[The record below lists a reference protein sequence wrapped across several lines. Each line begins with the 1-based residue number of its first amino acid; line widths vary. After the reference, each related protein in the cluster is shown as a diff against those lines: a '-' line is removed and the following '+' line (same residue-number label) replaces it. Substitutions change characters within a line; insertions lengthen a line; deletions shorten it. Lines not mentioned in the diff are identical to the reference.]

1 MRKTQYEKTQAYL
14 TRHAWLIPFLD
25 FFSTKVVYVY
35 VVSAVFF
42 LWTPLGRQVGYS
54 VAISL
59 CIAWGI
65 CLQVCAYIF
74 PLRRPYQK
82 YGFTPL
88 AGMGVF
94 SRVDADYDS
103 FPSGHAVALAVA
115 TIFLFVV
122 SVPLG
127 VCSLLVLGLS
137 AVSRVVLGY
146 HYMVDVTAGILL
158 GTLVVSTLHMIG
170 LYAYIVTVIH

>member
-14 TRHAWLIPFLD
+14 TGHAWLIPLLD
-25 FFSTKVVYVY
+25 FFSTKVTYLY
-35 VVSAVFF
+35 MASAVLF

-54 VAISL
+54 LAISL
-59 CIAWGI
+59 CVAWGI
-65 CLQVCAYIF
+65 CTQACAYVF

-88 AGMGVF
+88 AGRGMF

-103 FPSGHAVALAVA
+103 FPSGHTVALAVV

-122 SVPLG
+122 SLPLG
-127 VCSLLVLGLS
+127 LSSLLVLGLS
-137 AVSRVVLGY
+137 ALSRVVLGY
-146 HYMVDVTAGILL
+146 HYMVDITAGILL

-170 LYAYIVTVIH
+170 LYAYIVTVIP